1 MKYIIAL
8 LLLIATDKVTAPG
21 KDDQPEVVKRVMA
34 FLHGSLVPVCRSVIM
49 AFITLSPQLPAE
61 LHGASLSQGSF

>member
-8 LLLIATDKVTAPG
+8 LLLIVTNKVTAQEKMINPKLLKGSWPSSWITCPG
-21 KDDQPEVVKRVMA
+21 APQRD
-34 FLHGSLVPVCRSVIM
+34 L
-49 AFITLSPQLPAE
+49 AFIPLSPQLPAE